1 MIPLLGYCEVV
12 YDKAYNKKFAQKS
25 IKYNASI
32 SLWAAFKKTSR
43 KKFYQKLSLES
54 LQPLRWK
61 IFFFLFHKIFY
72 KKEPVYVFNLISA
85 KTKSTYN
92 TKNTE
97 KATLFF
103 SHPMLLNGTC

>member
-1 MIPLLGYCEVV
+1 MTPLLGYCDVV
-12 YDKAYNKKFAQKS
+12 YDKAYN
-25 IKYNASI
+25 
-32 SLWAAFKKTSR
+32 
-43 KKFYQKLSLES
+43 E
-54 LQPLRWK
+54 
-61 IFFFLFHKIFY
+61 
-72 KKEPVYVFNLISA
+72 NLISA